1 MSFPSKGM
9 MAWYRN
15 SIKDVANFMD
25 KTHGIGNYRLYN
37 LCSERGYDYEKF
49 HNQVEEWPIGD
60 HNVPTVKQMVDFVAA
75 ICYIYTYIHIYIY
88 IHI

>member
-15 SIKDVANFMD
+15 NIKDVANFMD
-25 KTHGIGNYRLYN
+25 KTHGIGNYKLYN
-37 LCSERGYDYEKF
+37 LCSERGYDYQKF

-75 ICYIYTYIHIYIY
+75 VRWNVV
-88 IHI
+88 

>member
-1 MSFPSKGM
+1 M

-15 SIKDVANFMD
+15 NIEDVANFMD
-25 KTHGIGNYRLYN
+25 KTHGIGNYKLYN
-37 LCSERGYDYEKF
+37 LCSERGYDYQKF

-75 ICYIYTYIHIYIY
+75 VRCNVV
-88 IHI
+88 